1 MDQLEFSRELDA
13 RVAKYDLL
21 CHPFY
26 KAWSAGELTRDDL
39 RAYALDYYQHVNAF
53 PSYLAALALRLND
66 GELRRAV
73 LANMRDEQGGE
84 GEAAEAH
91 SDLWMDF
98 AEGMGAARN
107 AFGHESVPEVK
118 QLVKHFAR
126 VAEKGTPAEALAAFE
141 RRKLRPRV
149 LVDVQSVSTA
159 TTVLG
164 TEIALPI
171 LLAPLAMQRMAHL
184 NGELATARAA
194 AAARTIMCL
203 STATTTRPEEVA
215 AATQG
220 APQWFQVYVFGDR
233 SQTEELIAEAVEN
246 DFSALVLTV
255 DTPYLGRRE
264 RDIRIDFK
272 IPEHL
277 TVVGDI
283 FSAKFDAGL
292 GWRDLE
298 WLAGYGLPVIVK
310 GILTAE
316 DAKLACEHGAA
327 AVVVSNHGGR
337 QLDGVQASLDALEE
351 VVTAVDGRAEVLLD
365 GGVRRG
371 TDVLKALA
379 LGAQAV
385 LIGRAMLWGL
395 AVDGEQGVTRVLE
408 LLRKEVELGLAL
420 LGCASPADVTRAHA
434 T

>member
-1 MDQLEFSRELDA
+1 M
-13 RVAKYDLL
+13 
-21 CHPFY
+21 
-26 KAWSAGELTRDDL
+26 
-39 RAYALDYYQHVNAF
+39 
-53 PSYLAALALRLND
+53 
-66 GELRRAV
+66 
-73 LANMRDEQGGE
+73 
-84 GEAAEAH
+84 
-91 SDLWMDF
+91 
-98 AEGMGAARN
+98 
-107 AFGHESVPEVK
+107 
-118 QLVKHFAR
+118 
-126 VAEKGTPAEALAAFE
+126 
-141 RRKLRPRV
+141 

-171 LLAPLAMQRMAHL
+171 LLAPLAMQRMAHPD
-184 NGELATARAA
+184 GELATARAA

-215 AATQG
+215 AAAPG

-255 DTPYLGRRE
+255 DAPYLGRRE

-292 GWRDLE
+292 SWRDLE

-379 LGAQAV
+379 LG
-385 LIGRAMLWGL
+385 
-395 AVDGEQGVTRVLE
+395 
-408 LLRKEVELGLAL
+408 
-420 LGCASPADVTRAHA
+420 CASRADRPRDALGPRRRRRARRDA
-434 T
+434 RPRVAA